1 MIWCEDNDV
10 DFLHGLAGNNRLEQ
24 EPALAKALYQCSGQ
38 PSRVFK
44 DFCYKTQKTWRRH
57 RRVVGKAEHLGKG
70 ANPRFVVT
78 SLKAMEHDGRELY
91 ERMYCARGE
100 MENRIKEQQLMLFA
114 DRTSTQ
120 KILSNPIRLY
130 FSSLAYVFVQALRRL
145 GLVGT
150 EIWQRLNA
158 TPSG

>member
-1 MIWCEDNDV
+1 
-10 DFLHGLAGNNRLEQ
+10 
-24 EPALAKALYQCSGQ
+24 
-38 PSRVFK
+38 
-44 DFCYKTQKTWRRH
+44 
-57 RRVVGKAEHLGKG
+57 
-70 ANPRFVVT
+70 
-78 SLKAMEHDGRELY
+78 MEHDGRELY

-120 KILSNPIRLY
+120 KILSNPISLY
-130 FSSLAYVFVQALRRL
+130 FSSLAYVLVQALRRR